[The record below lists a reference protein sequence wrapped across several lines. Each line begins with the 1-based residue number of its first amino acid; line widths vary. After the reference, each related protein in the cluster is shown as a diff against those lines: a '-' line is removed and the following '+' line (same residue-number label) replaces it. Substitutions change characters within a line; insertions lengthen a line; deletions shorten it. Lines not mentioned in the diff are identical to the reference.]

1 VLGAVPLASYLTLLR
16 KNQRGEYEEAFK
28 QAVGNSPVGVPKKP
42 HSTTPSKNS
51 KTGDHVDES
60 DNASQAS
67 RSSQASSAARGGG
80 AKSSSPATA
89 EPKQGGSHAHAHA
102 HHHPHNHGAQGS
114 GVIQTHGNHP
124 PRANELPAIN
134 EADEHRKFYVLVH
147 KNNVDTIICPYVV
160 HGCNFCGAGA
170 DITDWTEEELD
181 DHYLQ
186 DCPMLAACPA
196 CAQVWA
202 VCRGSCTGVDENELC
217 RCLRL
222 RHCLIIC
229 LMNVNTVKIMCLA
242 M

>member
-1 VLGAVPLASYLTLLR
+1 MNDFVTEINVSAGQASGLGVDSIMSYLKTNGTFTHSNGDVREASKHATVAIYRHVGTFRIYENFWYLGCSCNYCCCVLGAVPLATYLTLLR

-89 EPKQGGSHAHAHA
+89 EPKQGGSHAHAH
-102 HHHPHNHGAQGS
+102 HHPHNHVAQGS

-134 EADEHRKFYVLVH
+134 EADEHRKFM
-147 KNNVDTIICPYVV
+147 
-160 HGCNFCGAGA
+160 FSR
-170 DITDWTEEELD
+170 
-181 DHYLQ
+181 
-186 DCPMLAACPA
+186 
-196 CAQVWA
+196 AQ
-202 VCRGSCTGVDENELC
+202 C
-217 RCLRL
+217 
-222 RHCLIIC
+222 
-229 LMNVNTVKIMCLA
+229 
-242 M
+242 